1 MTLGEFRRLTRLMSD
16 DAPLILCM
24 EEIEYGETEIYEVI
38 TDGED
43 GVLLRLDPNS
53 VVNKA
58 MSAYAFRMNRL
69 D

>member
-16 DAPLILCM
+16 DAPLILCI
-24 EEIEYGETEIYEVI
+24 EGIEYEETEIDEVI

-43 GVLLRLDPNS
+43 GILLRLDPDS

-58 MSAYAFRMNRL
+58 MSDYAFRMNRL